1 MLFVLMQYFLETIPN
16 SEICPKH
23 PLKWG
28 MVSSRKTSFIVF
40 TYNECLKTKI
50 FGSNSYKTN
59 PIQKEGGRRLQQR
72 VIPVLLTWQLFFI
85 KQFTLVLWTKTWNSC
100 HLLIPIFDISSFG
113 TSFSLWFVTWF
124 LNSRWVLVWI
134 IPDILLWELGR
145 IL

>member
-1 MLFVLMQYFLETIPN
+1 MLFILVAIFSRN
-16 SEICPKH
+16 SSQFKICPKD
-23 PLKWG
+23 PLKRG
-28 MVSSRKTSFIVF
+28 MVYSRKMGFIVF
-40 TYNECLKTKI
+40 TYNECLKMKI

-100 HLLIPIFDISSFG
+100 HLLIPVFDISAFG
-113 TSFSLWFVTWF
+113 TSFCLWFVTLL
-124 LNSRWVLVWI
+124 LNSHWVLMWI
-134 IPDILLWELGR
+134 LLNIFLWELGH